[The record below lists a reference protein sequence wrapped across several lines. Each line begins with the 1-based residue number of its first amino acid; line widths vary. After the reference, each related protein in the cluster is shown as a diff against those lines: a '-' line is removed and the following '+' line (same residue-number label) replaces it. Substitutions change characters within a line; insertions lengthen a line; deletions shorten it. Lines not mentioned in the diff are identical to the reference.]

1 MNLDSPLGDASPR
14 PHSGETSPD
23 PHGQSAGGSTLKSD
37 PSPGQHPSGDISKAS
52 ADAAST
58 SVSPKAS
65 ADVASTSGSSSASRR
80 GDRDPN
86 SKAKREQRE
95 RKAEDNKKWQEEV
108 RLALWPTPELD
119 RRIRD
124 KCLVSKIDYGRLN
137 SSYRFRDQWFTFKK
151 LRAPSSKDVEGL
163 RTLAIRILS
172 QPMGKANRG
181 GATTKASNKGEIDT
195 ENTVQSQTNITEKRK
210 RDPSTSSTGSDQKP
224 TFKIPKKTAS
234 APEALASAAD
244 DAANTDSMDTEAEA
258 DVDLVETEGDYGPL
272 DAFTPDI
279 ADALPGDDYA
289 SAAKGKK
296 KPRLE
301 YPFLLYVH
309 KGKDLRERIPKQV
322 WTLFKEKFNERLI
335 EDTLE
340 DKPTPDIDWTGFKDG
355 TGVVAA
361 LDQTSRDLAEA
372 IIEQIEVAEM
382 TFKGWPKGVQDKQM
396 TVTIKVPPEF
406 KNIASGKLCE
416 ALAKKNGLHESGVW
430 DLYSVKTINKD
441 CGERILR
448 IRVDDVQ
455 LDALKARS
463 GRLMVGSRKLEVFLA
478 NNRIS

>member
-1 MNLDSPLGDASPR
+1 MNLDSPPGDASPR

-23 PHGQSAGGSTLKSD
+23 PLPGQRAGGATLNPD
-37 PSPGQHPSGDISKAS
+37 PSPGQHTTTDDTATAPAK
-52 ADAAST
+52 AAST
-58 SVSPKAS
+58 SAVP
-65 ADVASTSGSSSASRR
+65 SASSPGR
-80 GDRDPN
+80 GDRDQN
-86 SKAKREQRE
+86 STAKRER
-95 RKAEDNKKWQEEV
+95 RDRRAEENKKKNEEV
-108 RLALWPTPELD
+108 RLALWPTPELQKM
-119 RRIRD
+119 ICD
-124 KCLVSKIDYGRLN
+124 KSLVSSVDYGRLN
-137 SSYRFRDQWFTFKK
+137 SSIRFRDAWLTFKK
-151 LRAPSSKDVEGL
+151 KKVPTSKDVEGL
-163 RTLAIRILS
+163 RFLAIKILS
-172 QPMGKANRG
+172 QQTGKAHRG
-181 GATTKASNKGEIDT
+181 RATTEPSKTGENDT
-195 ENTVQSQTNITEKRK
+195 GNTVQSQNNATEKRR
-210 RDPSTSSTGSDQKP
+210 RDSSSSSTGSGLKH
-224 TFKIPKKTAS
+224 TFKIPKKDSS
-234 APEALASAAD
+234 APASTGPSVVASTSAAGVD
-244 DAANTDSMDTEAEA
+244 KSNDMDTGDVP

-279 ADALPGDDYA
+279 ADALPGEDYA

-296 KPRLE
+296 KPRME

-340 DKPTPDIDWTGFKDG
+340 DKATPDIDWTGFKDG

-361 LDQTSRDLAEA
+361 LDQTSRDLAEK
-372 IIEQIEVAEM
+372 IIDQIEVAEL
-382 TFKGWPKGVQDKQM
+382 TFRGWPKGIQDKQM

-416 ALAKKNGLHESGVW
+416 ALAKKNGLHETGVW
-430 DLYSVKTINKD
+430 ELYGVKTINKD

-448 IRVDDVQ
+448 VRIDDVQ